1 VARGEHTSPKL
12 QGLAVRLSA
21 LRTDLGD
28 MMERFRAQ
36 REECLAMEPPQCH
49 ARRWGAR
56 CVRSAAH
63 AVKEHAGVLEGKL
76 VTWTDDAQCE
86 VARD

>member
-1 VARGEHTSPKL
+1 MADHTSLKL
-12 QGLAVRLSA
+12 QGLADRLSA
-21 LRTDLGD
+21 LRADLGG

-36 REECLAMEPPQCH
+36 REARLSMEPPQCH
-49 ARRWGAR
+49 SRRWGAR
-56 CVRSAAH
+56 CVRSAGH

-76 VTWTDDAQCE
+76 VTWVDEPPGIE